1 MLEKLSSL
9 WQYLYPPPNAS
20 AQGKAIDE
28 LIWYIHLLM
37 LVLFVGWTAYFLYT
51 LHRFR
56 KSRSP
61 KADHVGARS
70 HFSSYAEVG
79 VAAVEVLLLLGF
91 AVPLWAKAVDQFPV
105 ITGDPKTDPI
115 VVQIMG
121 QQFAWNAHY
130 PGPDGK
136 WGKQDLKAAQ
146 SGNPFGLVADDP
158 DAKDDVTCLREP
170 FQLPVN
176 RDVICQISSMDV
188 IHSFKLPEM
197 RVTQDA
203 IPGMTIPMHFTP
215 TVKGDYMIICAQL
228 CGNLHSTMKG
238 EFKVVSPEE
247 FEVWYA
253 AKAKAGGT
261 TYE

>member
-9 WQYLYPPPNAS
+9 SQYLYPPPNAS
-20 AQGKAIDE
+20 AQGQAIDD

-37 LVLFVGWTAYFLYT
+37 LVLFVGWTGYFLYT
-51 LHRFR
+51 LSRFR

-105 ITGDPKTDPI
+105 IKGDPKTDPMVI
-115 VVQIMG
+115 QIMG

-176 RDVICQISSMDV
+176 RDVI
-188 IHSFKLPEM
+188 
-197 RVTQDA
+197 
-203 IPGMTIPMHFTP
+203 
-215 TVKGDYMIICAQL
+215 
-228 CGNLHSTMKG
+228 
-238 EFKVVSPEE
+238 
-247 FEVWYA
+247 
-253 AKAKAGGT
+253 
-261 TYE
+261 